1 MQENVDTYVTT
12 SDLKKDYMAF
22 VYMCDQQ
29 PKEELIYGIHHF
41 IEGKQECESTDKEVV
56 IPSSQP
62 TPREYQGVSDDDEN
76 NDSIPLRNNHGD
88 SSRPVSRKQDLS
100 ETDKRNNVVK
110 RIQVESFSD
119 LDESDASKIQT
130 EVVVHRSFPRLDI
143 VDVTALAK
151 SISFVPFDFVK
162 LTLISCGLTEKSIR
176 VLGIALTHKR
186 SLRFLSV
193 EMNPLTQLNR
203 EKDEKLFEKHQS
215 IQKLYNS
222 ITPKFE
228 NSEEDPN
235 DKSKKK
241 TVKKDKPKTD
251 ELRPEIQQVLDKY
264 CSENSSPFT
273 PLFMT
278 SAKYL
283 SLRGNNLTD
292 EDALCIADLLKD
304 DGEIFSLNLWGNSI
318 SDVGGVALAKS
329 LRTNQKLLSISL
341 AMNQIGDETVKEIC
355 RSMSSKDIFTEE
367 EFLTLREQA
376 YKSFYGY
383 LNLAKDSN
391 NSYILPALP
400 PHLLPPSDDKKKKPV
415 NTAATAKPVKGANN
429 EKDLIPWDNNS
440 KRHVYD
446 PPKALSPPPTAKNTK
461 GAKPNSSPTP
471 PLPSQEE
478 VELQPPK
485 PLYRVPGNT
494 ILRNINLSANFN
506 VSDEGAQYFVEA
518 IENNS
523 NICRISLSDTS
534 VSDVM
539 FEQIVSKLL
548 SCKQEDAVIQEN

>member
-1 MQENVDTYVTT
+1 
-12 SDLKKDYMAF
+12 
-22 VYMCDQQ
+22 
-29 PKEELIYGIHHF
+29 
-41 IEGKQECESTDKEVV
+41 
-56 IPSSQP
+56 
-62 TPREYQGVSDDDEN
+62 
-76 NDSIPLRNNHGD
+76 
-88 SSRPVSRKQDLS
+88 
-100 ETDKRNNVVK
+100 
-110 RIQVESFSD
+110 
-119 LDESDASKIQT
+119 
-130 EVVVHRSFPRLDI
+130 
-143 VDVTALAK
+143 
-151 SISFVPFDFVK
+151 
-162 LTLISCGLTEKSIR
+162 
-176 VLGIALTHKR
+176 
-186 SLRFLSV
+186 
-193 EMNPLTQLNR
+193 MNPLTQLNR